1 MRYDGREGKGKSR
14 EIRMRGGGVTRIDRR
29 ISTRG
34 KKLEWL
40 LTSDEARTEWG
51 GREKKGNKKWL
62 FPSLEGV
69 TINRFRARALCRNIK
84 WS

>member
-14 EIRMRGGGVTRIDRR
+14 EIRMRGGVTRIDRR

-51 GREKKGNKKWL
+51 GGGKKREIKNGY
-62 FPSLEGV
+62 FHPSRG
-69 TINRFRARALCRNIK
+69 
-84 WS
+84 

>member
-1 MRYDGREGKGKSR
+1 
-14 EIRMRGGGVTRIDRR
+14 MRGGGVTRIDRR

-51 GREKKGNKKWL
+51 GEGKKG
-62 FPSLEGV
+62 
-69 TINRFRARALCRNIK
+69 R
-84 WS
+84 

>member
-14 EIRMRGGGVTRIDRR
+14 EIRMRGGVTRIDRR

-40 LTSDEARTEWG
+40 LTSDEARTEYG
-51 GREKKGNKKWL
+51 GGKKREIKNVISIPRGGDDQP
-62 FPSLEGV
+62 FP
-69 TINRFRARALCRNIK
+69 RARAVQK
-84 WS
+84 H